1 MPPYVK
7 YTFISRFSL
16 ASHIFFS
23 QSLLMIIIFLFTGKD
38 ANVMLV
44 TLAAQ
49 CLAGIAKGLR
59 TGFKNGASI
68 CLPVVLE
75 KFKEKKAAVV
85 AALVEAADAL
95 YPPLGIEAIQVRRTC
110 IG

>member
-1 MPPYVK
+1 M
-7 YTFISRFSL
+7 FI
-16 ASHIFFS
+16 
-23 QSLLMIIIFLFTGKD
+23 GKD

-95 YPPLGIEAIQVRRTC
+95 YSPLGIEAIQVRKTIFSWPKGSSISY
-110 IG
+110 IGCWGRAFK